1 MSTDMLQQIGWNDED
16 EAELWSEPLFQAG
29 SAVVSDNLLEHDQE
43 VKQLENVGAE
53 DVLKTELMH
62 AMQDEFRIS
71 LVNPRSKSAPLKRR
85 NADKQTVIPRKRA
98 SREEMLRVTSFDPFT
113 ELVRGESLEDR
124 QSKLLEAQLL
134 ELETDLK
141 DAGIV
146 SSDEETQS
154 GQTSECS
161 NSSFTRRAGD
171 FAKGSEYNSTADM
184 WREVDREVQEL
195 MDAQYVSSNLH
206 AIMPTQSAP
215 PMRRAEH
222 KSEAANRLA
231 RGLPSGRTRYEEMN
245 VRLRAPGPIRPPR
258 NK

>member
-1 MSTDMLQQIGWNDED
+1 MSNDVLQIAWNDED

-29 SAVVSDNLLEHDQE
+29 SAVVSENLLEHDQE
-43 VKQLENVGAE
+43 VKQLENASAE
-53 DVLKTELMH
+53 DVLKKELMH

-71 LVNPRSKSAPLKRR
+71 LLDPRAKSAPLKRR
-85 NADKQTVIPRKRA
+85 HADKQTVIPRKRV
-98 SREEMLRVTSFDPFT
+98 SREEMLRVVSFDPFT
-113 ELVRGESLEDR
+113 ELVRGESLEDK
-124 QSKLLEAQLL
+124 QSRFLEAQRS
-134 ELETDLK
+134 ELETNLK
-141 DAGIV
+141 DAGIL

-154 GQTSECS
+154 GQSERS
-161 NSSFTRRAGD
+161 DSSFMRRKGD
-171 FAKGSEYNSTADM
+171 FAKGNEYASTADM

-215 PMRRAEH
+215 PMRRAEL

-258 NK
+258 NQ